1 MRARPALRS
10 LTRDES
16 GLAYLEFAIATPFLL
31 ALLMGAVEMTRYILI
46 VQKVEKI
53 SVTISDVVAQGHTV
67 TTSQLD
73 NVITAAAEI
82 MNPYEFGPRGY
93 VIITSVKQS
102 GNYSAANPPRVN
114 WQYRGG
120 GGWLQN
126 SRVGSP
132 GTSATL
138 PNNMTLFDKDNVIVT
153 EVFYNYAP
161 LITTHGV
168 LTGTALYKIGV
179 FKPRLGDL
187 STLSWL
193 PDMLQFW
200 RQPQKGAV
208 L

>member
-1 MRARPALRS
+1 MRLHFASRS
-10 LTRDES
+10 LHRDES

-31 ALLMGAVEMTRYILI
+31 ALLMGAIEMTRYILI

-53 SVTISDVVAQGHTV
+53 SVTIADVVAQGSTAS
-67 TTSQLD
+67 TAQLD

-82 MNPYEFGPRGY
+82 MNPYPFDTLGY
-93 VIITSVKQS
+93 VIITSVKQT
-102 GNYSAANPPRVN
+102 GTWTAANPPRVN
-114 WQYRGG
+114 WQYKGG
-120 GGWLQN
+120 GTWLQN
-126 SRVGSP
+126 SQVGSP

-153 EVFYNYAP
+153 EVYYNYQP
-161 LITTHGV
+161 LVSGNGVIGGTT
-168 LTGTALYKIGV
+168 LYKVGV

-193 PDMLQFW
+193 PDIFKW
-200 RQPQKGAV
+200 WQPQKGAV